1 MRFCC
6 VFLTVFTRMRF
17 LSGCFALGVGLR
29 GGEGLEVIAWRS
41 VWVLRRPLTPPP
53 QNLLNSSH
61 RERAQRSGGNTEGK
75 SIFSTC
81 SATRRANLCFFS
93 PSVCV
98 FLFFFFSIYPPI
110 IVLEHIILKAIKRN
124 KKDALILIDT
134 EYIPKQSRE
143 RFPGPKDHE
152 TPSSNYHLNIDIF
165 SSCLF
170 MFFPPNIS

>member
-1 MRFCC
+1 MLRFPHS
-6 VFLTVFTRMRF
+6 FHPNAFPLW
-17 LSGCFALGVGLR
+17 LLCFRRWAARRGGVGGHSVALCVGVEAPFDPPSPEPTEQQPQRAGPKVR
-29 GGEGLEVIAWRS
+29 GKHRGKEHFLNVFSDSPCQFVLLFS
-41 VWVLRRPLTPPP
+41 VRV
-53 QNLLNSSH
+53 
-61 RERAQRSGGNTEGK
+61 
-75 SIFSTC
+75 
-81 SATRRANLCFFS
+81 
-93 PSVCV
+93 
-98 FLFFFFSIYPPI
+98 FFFFSIYPPI